1 MKNIIKK
8 ICSLLA
14 LIMIILNSS
23 VLTTL
28 SMAIDE
34 ISTNVTANVSND
46 KKEKV
51 KIYTSYTRLTNRL
64 PNELTITGIL
74 EKDTE
79 DCALYENPVV
89 YFEFPAEIEKVVVND
104 IKVLYDNELK
114 LKDYTIEKNDAGNQV
129 IKVSLE
135 GKQTQ
140 YSTDGISQGTNI
152 RIVANVIAKQD
163 IKTGYENLTMVCNT
177 ATAAQGLLIVNA
189 TENAILNNV
198 EPKKENGTIIYAN
211 GLMLNTRSSIGSNTL
226 KDGDT
231 IHSNEIINNQ
241 ITITNTTNNPIE
253 NIKVLGYI
261 PEGMTFVKY
270 DEEAFGYW
278 EDTYTFLTDDP
289 ETSDGSIL
297 WQDDDWQ
304 YPADETVKTKEFTI
318 ETLKSGESQT
328 FNYETKVNKI
338 DKEKELE
345 TKIEFQIKDKDA
357 TEYRN
362 ISTYTIKN
370 NAKDAAFE
378 TRIRTYIDRGDNS
391 ETGSS
396 KNNWVYNVIVKNIS
410 NETQNATVKINVPET
425 LSIKNVEK
433 IVDKGE
439 EFSYKLENG
448 VLTVNYEGI
457 AANDYRAFGIEAE
470 AVNVITDENC
480 RYQIEYSATVEDSNK
495 DITSSN
501 LSVSKGGIPAVKI
514 TQTSETNGET
524 LNGHDEIEYKFEIE
538 NIGYVREEDGG
549 YSEYVFVT
557 NIPKELEVT
566 SITYNSNEV
575 TKETIDSRTVY
586 TIKPIDKYYTS
597 DDLARINADD
607 YLDEIRA
614 KEVIILKNGEKS
626 IVTVKA
632 KVKSLVGQSDDI
644 VIENVGAAGGKGIE
658 TKTSAII
665 SNTLHN
671 NENQTIIVNPDD
683 KKDDDNSGIT
693 KPSDDDT
700 EEQVKYYTIAGTSW
714 LDSNENGR
722 RDDGEEIVSGINVYL
737 YDVTNKKFLTNS
749 NNETLKTT
757 TDSNGK
763 YSFTKIPEGSYY
775 TIFEYNSN
783 EYGITEYQK
792 VGVLETENNDTLEK
806 DVRMFGEIKK
816 VAMTDIINLKSSQ
829 TNIDIGLIENKDF
842 DFSINQTIQKIT
854 VSNKKGTKEYTYD
867 NKKLA
872 KVEIHSKQL
881 VGSTIAIEY
890 KIKVTNEGE
899 LAGRIY
905 DIIDE
910 IPSKLEFHSE
920 LNSGW
925 ARTEQYKISNTNMVT
940 KDIQPGES
948 IELTLTL
955 TKTLTEDSVGTITNV
970 SSIGTTDNSRHIE
983 EKDLNNNTDKTEVLV
998 QVATGE
1004 QIALR
1009 IIGIIFGVLIIA
1021 FIMTIIVRKT
1031 KFPKNIAT
1039 NTFIIIAV
1047 ILMSSVITTYSNAGI
1062 IGDIVDKVVDTVD
1075 KVVDKV
1081 TGGGDSGGASGSGN
1095 GGDID
1100 SGDAPKIDP
1109 DYSPGKD
1116 GESAADIEKRHME
1129 ELKSQYPG
1137 ANYDGC
1143 SSLKE
1148 CEERAQAAVQ
1158 ADYVNKQLS
1167 QYGDYSI
1174 DTSDCKST
1182 ADVERKLDEA
1192 KRKILS
1198 DQYQDIDFSGV
1209 TSYEDALNRY
1219 NQKCEEQRNQ
1229 INQTLQESSAFK
1241 DANISGDISNLDYNA
1256 LKGLQG
1262 QLKEIENRYPENKT
1276 FRGDPA
1282 SQYTDENGKIHYG
1295 RYLDENGNSV
1305 AYCGDPGK
1313 AQTAKKDL
1321 NYKRTQS
1328 DLQLT
1333 TDDNGNVSWSYD
1345 VKYEPT
1351 EKYCGRD
1358 VQTMKASLGGSQS
1371 SKDLPEADVPEV
1383 DLVHPPTYTP
1393 PDTPDTPDIPTYSK
1407 TKLVIWKMDA
1417 DTNEELW
1424 EKKDTSYISQF
1435 RFRIPGYAEDFG
1447 VGEYVEVD
1455 QNKTYTIYEI
1465 GSAFGYDIYEE
1476 DGSYKSF
1483 QVEVGSYVT
1492 SMDVR
1497 LNNIITKLKLS
1508 GNVWED
1514 GLNGKDNARNDL
1526 YKDNDYDDHDKLL
1539 QGIKVR
1545 LYKDNELVG
1554 ETWTDSN
1561 GHYSFGGRNAD
1572 LSYTKDTLTVAD
1584 LDKYH
1589 VEFEYNGM
1597 KYTNV
1602 NLHIDVANGSKAIE
1616 GNNNRQNYNNKFT
1629 TIASNT
1635 IKDNNGNS
1643 TGKALNEAN
1652 SETGTLYYR
1661 TNQKYQSSIIYGD
1674 KSIYE
1679 GTSVS
1684 GKTGDFEAYGYDI
1697 YHITA
1702 DTKVDEASYRYKLED
1717 LFDRDVNN
1725 QVYKD
1730 KEIKNVNL
1738 GLYAREQVDVA
1749 IDSDVARFILN
1760 VNGYNHIYKYGTLIS
1775 DNDMNVDAN
1784 NVEQVDAKLKALKGK
1799 YYERQLHESSISYSA
1814 TPEGTPNLYADIT
1827 YKIYLQNKSN
1837 SLTAKIK
1844 ELTLDYD
1851 NELNLISYGY
1861 ENSGTTQE
1869 VSEQEIVANTVY
1881 GGTENLKEAVI
1892 SLEKLEDKKISAGKK
1907 EVLEVTFRVYAD
1919 TIARILNNP
1928 VGIKF
1933 DMMAEVSK
1941 YSTYTQ
1947 QMTAYA
1953 SIDKNSA
1960 SRNEKVQIDTDNTFV
1975 TDTFENDTTIAPT
1988 FKLSKGTQTELSG
2001 IVYEDSPKEST
2012 PIKIS
2017 GNNIYERVGDGI
2029 YNNENV
2035 MANVLVELLSV
2046 PMENG
2051 QYDSD
2056 TARTGENGQQE
2067 YDVAKLYQE
2076 NKTTQGESSKVLAR
2090 TYTNEKG
2097 EYKFEGLTAGNYV
2110 IKYTYGKNM
2119 KDVDEN
2125 GQEKGTIRS
2134 ATAIYTSDGKTKLK
2148 EIEAREYK
2156 STVITSGE
2164 ISNAMNITDGKA
2176 HLNGDYSWFLKSP
2189 ETRYSDAVDDVE
2201 YRANL
2206 EKEAKINYEIL
2217 KGTKTYVY
2225 ENMEAYTPYF
2235 KLGVEEFNDQQSG
2248 ATLETQ
2254 EDGTLNYVFTID
2266 NVDFGLIERPIVDLQ
2281 VDKVITGLKVSLG
2294 NGQVLINGDPSKD
2307 SLPYVRTGLDDFVPI
2322 EMDTELLQNATIE
2335 EEYTI
2340 KITNNSELDY
2350 SIYPIWGTDNTQKVA
2365 LRRNYYYYGTQEG
2378 LTTDEAV
2385 TTRIDVLGDYIG
2397 SELTADESTMP
2408 EWNKRAIEELTS
2420 YNGTNLF
2427 TTENDGKKEK
2437 TLRDGKYTIYTTNT
2451 FNNPNEEI
2459 VTIGQTKSIA
2469 YKVSRLLAVNTD
2481 TMKYTNDVEIL
2492 QYSGY
2497 SQNKDRTEENTYNR
2511 VKDTTPGNLVPGG
2524 AMEDDEDSV
2533 RTTITPPTG
2542 TIISR
2547 WLYVTTVAAGL
2558 ILVGATIIFIRKR
2571 VLVK

>member
-23 VLTTL
+23 LLTTL

-34 ISTNVTANVSND
+34 INTNATANVSNG

-51 KIYTSYTRLTNRL
+51 KIYTSYKRLTNRL

-114 LKDYTIEKNDAGNQV
+114 LKDYAIEKNDAGNQV

-854 VSNKKGTKEYTYD
+854 VSNKKGTKEYNYND
-867 NKKLA
+867 KKIA
-872 KVEIHSKQL
+872 KFEIHSKQF
-881 VGSTIAIEY
+881 VGSTVVVEY
-890 KIKVTNEGE
+890 KVKVTNVGD
-899 LAGRIY
+899 LAGNVYEILS
-905 DIIDE
+905 E
-910 IPSKLEFHSE
+910 IPSKMEFHSE

-925 ARTEQYKISNTNMVT
+925 TKSLANSISNVSFANTT
-940 KDIQPGES
+940 IKPGES
-948 IELTLTL
+948 IETTIVLS
-955 TKTLTEDSVGTITNV
+955 KTLDDKDAGTYTNIAKISTSESQRHTEDSNV
-970 SSIGTTDNSRHIE
+970 NNDTDQ
-983 EKDLNNNTDKTEVLV
+983 TEVIID
-998 QVATGE
+998 VATGAKIAFRVIGGVIMGLLY
-1004 QIALR
+1004 IALMIYFIR
-1009 IIGIIFGVLIIA
+1009 RVVSKKGMFVIFGIIFMTSIFAFSPKEFAYDVSSTVAGLEAELNSSISDAIAETKIGTDTKINVVL
-1021 FIMTIIVRKT
+1021 VRDQ
-1031 KFPKNIAT
+1031 N
-1039 NTFIIIAV
+1039 
-1047 ILMSSVITTYSNAGI
+1047 
-1062 IGDIVDKVVDTVD
+1062 
-1075 KVVDKV
+1075 
-1081 TGGGDSGGASGSGN
+1081 
-1095 GGDID
+1095 
-1100 SGDAPKIDP
+1100 
-1109 DYSPGKD
+1109 
-1116 GESAADIEKRHME
+1116 
-1129 ELKSQYPG
+1129 G
-1137 ANYDGC
+1137 ANFFYKVNADG
-1143 SSLKE
+1143 SMTPL
-1148 CEERAQAAVQ
+1148 A
-1158 ADYVNKQLS
+1158 
-1167 QYGDYSI
+1167 G
-1174 DTSDCKST
+1174 
-1182 ADVERKLDEA
+1182 
-1192 KRKILS
+1192 
-1198 DQYQDIDFSGV
+1198 G
-1209 TSYEDALNRY
+1209 
-1219 NQKCEEQRNQ
+1219 
-1229 INQTLQESSAFK
+1229 
-1241 DANISGDISNLDYNA
+1241 
-1256 LKGLQG
+1256 
-1262 QLKEIENRYPENKT
+1262 
-1276 FRGDPA
+1276 
-1282 SQYTDENGKIHYG
+1282 
-1295 RYLDENGNSV
+1295 
-1305 AYCGDPGK
+1305 CGDPGSHFSMGHGCYTYK
-1313 AQTAKKDL
+1313 TGDPIYDDKGNITGYEEEKVEVACSADYEMVEVPMGLVSTSEAVVTVGTVTVSGDDIPPEGLELSWDEFGQNFSVEGNMPGSFSAKESSALWDGL
-1321 NYKRTQS
+1321 
-1328 DLQLT
+1328 
-1333 TDDNGNVSWSYD
+1333 
-1345 VKYEPT
+1345 
-1351 EKYCGRD
+1351 
-1358 VQTMKASLGGSQS
+1358 ASVVDRNNPASTS
-1371 SKDLPEADVPEV
+1371 SKDIESALGAAGYKGSYTADQVKGTDGVTGLSVTLTRTVNVCVSASATWINTYQVEAQYHCPKCGAGYTNFQHVTDQQSTSANACTSISFSTTISFWPEELP
-1383 DLVHPPTYTP
+1383 
-1393 PDTPDTPDIPTYSK
+1393 K
-1407 TKLVIWKMDA
+1407 TLILYKIDA
-1417 DTNEELW
+1417 DTKEELYTVENNQCKSEFKFLVKQKGTNSQW
-1424 EKKDTSYISQF
+1424 EV
-1435 RFRIPGYAEDFG
+1435 G
-1447 VGEYVEVD
+1447 VGEQITGLYAG
-1455 QNKTYTIYEI
+1455 TYEIYEI
-1465 GSAFGYDIYEE
+1465 DTQYGYGIWDDNYDTSKGLKKIAEIDLPD
-1476 DGSYKSF
+1476 DG
-1483 QVEVGSYVT
+1483 QVIHNV
-1492 SMDVR
+1492 
-1497 LNNIITKLKLS
+1497 IIENKKQFIDLS
-1508 GNVWED
+1508 GYVWED
-1514 GLNGKDNARNDL
+1514 MLNGKDNARNDL
-1526 YKDNDYDDHDKLL
+1526 FQNDQYDDKDKLVP
-1539 QGIKVR
+1539 GVKVILHDTVR
-1545 LYKDNELVG
+1545 NRELV
-1554 ETWTDSN
+1554 TWTNEN
-1561 GHYSFGGRNAD
+1561 GEYHFGSRNED
-1572 LSYTKDTLTVAD
+1572 LTYTDDTLRIAD
-1584 LDKYH
+1584 LDKYYI
-1589 VEFEYNGM
+1589 EFEYNGV
-1597 KYTNV
+1597 KYRNVKLNPDVNVTNASRASEEVASGKSDEDSSVRQRFNERFSTISSGTQIDSNGESTGIVIDANGNV
-1602 NLHIDVANGSKAIE
+1602 NSDKISYTKNGEHQSQINYGKNMTDANG
-1616 GNNNRQNYNNKFT
+1616 NR
-1629 TIASNT
+1629 
-1635 IKDNNGNS
+1635 
-1643 TGKALNEAN
+1643 
-1652 SETGTLYYR
+1652 
-1661 TNQKYQSSIIYGD
+1661 
-1674 KSIYE
+1674 
-1679 GTSVS
+1679 
-1684 GKTGDFEAYGYDI
+1684 EAYGENI
-1697 YHITA
+1697 YHIKAT
-1702 DTKVDEASYRYKLED
+1702 TYKNLNLSDYLEGYIKKENTTIVH
-1717 LFDRDVNN
+1717 VN
-1725 QVYKD
+1725 
-1730 KEIKNVNL
+1730 EIKNINL
-1738 GLYAREQVDVA
+1738 GVYSREQVDVA
-1749 IDSDVARFILN
+1749 VDSDVARFVLN
-1760 VNGYNHIYKYGTLIS
+1760 VNGYQHTYKYATLVNP
-1775 DNDMNVDAN
+1775 DTQEEMDV
-1784 NVEQVDAKLKALKGK
+1784 KLKALKGK
-1799 YYERQLHESSISYSA
+1799 YYERQLHESTISYSA
-1814 TPEGTPNLYADIT
+1814 TPEGVPNLYADIT

-1844 ELTLDYD
+1844 ELTL
-1851 NELNLISYGY
+1851 N
-1861 ENSGTTQE
+1861 
-1869 VSEQEIVANTVY
+1869 
-1881 GGTENLKEAVI
+1881 
-1892 SLEKLEDKKISAGKK
+1892 
-1907 EVLEVTFRVYAD
+1907 
-1919 TIARILNNP
+1919 
-1928 VGIKF
+1928 
-1933 DMMAEVSK
+1933 
-1941 YSTYTQ
+1941 
-1947 QMTAYA
+1947 
-1953 SIDKNSA
+1953 
-1960 SRNEKVQIDTDNTFV
+1960 
-1975 TDTFENDTTIAPT
+1975 
-1988 FKLSKGTQTELSG
+1988 
-2001 IVYEDSPKEST
+2001 
-2012 PIKIS
+2012 
-2017 GNNIYERVGDGI
+2017 
-2029 YNNENV
+2029 
-2035 MANVLVELLSV
+2035 
-2046 PMENG
+2046 
-2051 QYDSD
+2051 
-2056 TARTGENGQQE
+2056 
-2067 YDVAKLYQE
+2067 
-2076 NKTTQGESSKVLAR
+2076 
-2090 TYTNEKG
+2090 
-2097 EYKFEGLTAGNYV
+2097 
-2110 IKYTYGKNM
+2110 
-2119 KDVDEN
+2119 
-2125 GQEKGTIRS
+2125 
-2134 ATAIYTSDGKTKLK
+2134 
-2148 EIEAREYK
+2148 
-2156 STVITSGE
+2156 
-2164 ISNAMNITDGKA
+2164 
-2176 HLNGDYSWFLKSP
+2176 
-2189 ETRYSDAVDDVE
+2189 
-2201 YRANL
+2201 
-2206 EKEAKINYEIL
+2206 
-2217 KGTKTYVY
+2217 
-2225 ENMEAYTPYF
+2225 
-2235 KLGVEEFNDQQSG
+2235 
-2248 ATLETQ
+2248 
-2254 EDGTLNYVFTID
+2254 
-2266 NVDFGLIERPIVDLQ
+2266 
-2281 VDKVITGLKVSLG
+2281 
-2294 NGQVLINGDPSKD
+2294 
-2307 SLPYVRTGLDDFVPI
+2307 
-2322 EMDTELLQNATIE
+2322 
-2335 EEYTI
+2335 
-2340 KITNNSELDY
+2340 
-2350 SIYPIWGTDNTQKVA
+2350 
-2365 LRRNYYYYGTQEG
+2365 
-2378 LTTDEAV
+2378 
-2385 TTRIDVLGDYIG
+2385 
-2397 SELTADESTMP
+2397 
-2408 EWNKRAIEELTS
+2408 
-2420 YNGTNLF
+2420 
-2427 TTENDGKKEK
+2427 
-2437 TLRDGKYTIYTTNT
+2437 
-2451 FNNPNEEI
+2451 
-2459 VTIGQTKSIA
+2459 
-2469 YKVSRLLAVNTD
+2469 
-2481 TMKYTNDVEIL
+2481 
-2492 QYSGY
+2492 
-2497 SQNKDRTEENTYNR
+2497 
-2511 VKDTTPGNLVPGG
+2511 
-2524 AMEDDEDSV
+2524 
-2533 RTTITPPTG
+2533 
-2542 TIISR
+2542 
-2547 WLYVTTVAAGL
+2547 
-2558 ILVGATIIFIRKR
+2558 
-2571 VLVK
+2571 

>member
-23 VLTTL
+23 LLTTL

-34 ISTNVTANVSND
+34 INTNATANVSNG

-51 KIYTSYTRLTNRL
+51 KIYTSYKRLTNRL

-114 LKDYTIEKNDAGNQV
+114 LKDYAIEKNDAGNQV

-2056 TARTGENGQQE
+2056 TARTGENERQE

-2378 LTTDEAV
+2378 LSTDEAV
-2385 TTRIDVLGDYIG
+2385 TARIDVLGDYIG
-2397 SELTADESTMP
+2397 AELTADESTM
-2408 EWNKRAIEELTS
+2408 ESSGME
-2420 YNGTNLF
+2420 
-2427 TTENDGKKEK
+2427 KE
-2437 TLRDGKYTIYTTNT
+2437 
-2451 FNNPNEEI
+2451 
-2459 VTIGQTKSIA
+2459 S
-2469 YKVSRLLAVNTD
+2469 
-2481 TMKYTNDVEIL
+2481 
-2492 QYSGY
+2492 
-2497 SQNKDRTEENTYNR
+2497 NR
-2511 VKDTTPGNLVPGG
+2511 RIN
-2524 AMEDDEDSV
+2524 
-2533 RTTITPPTG
+2533 
-2542 TIISR
+2542 II
-2547 WLYVTTVAAGL
+2547 
-2558 ILVGATIIFIRKR
+2558 
-2571 VLVK
+2571 